1 MLRRRILA
9 SAMASVMAIGSI
21 AVVASAEDTAV
32 AVKNVKSKADLEA
45 FVKQFDKFR
54 DSDVFDYGTNSADKF
69 TDAIEYADQ
78 VLEDSD
84 SDAEDYTAAY
94 TMLEAVYKQLQ
105 IKDAAALKDLLKS
118 FKDIYDGANIMNPDL
133 GDLIYDETKY
143 SNFNDAYIAAENVVD
158 SGDTRLTTDAWF
170 ELNDAKNALTEN
182 TVITKKEF
190 RTALQKYET
199 LIKKLSQYDSWRRGA
214 ANCWYENDG
223 VINADFWALSNNVKN
238 GVSTYG
244 ALTTALFGQ
253 GAQKPWGYVN
263 IFAHYDPK
271 AYDTVQDY
279 ITSIYEKLDNEK
291 SVVKTTNEDYVNA
304 YKTCERAVEIF
315 NKWTVDNTTRAN
327 KASVTKLLDK
337 YHKQLVAEFKAT
349 EAEGLYDVVNKNN
362 KGYKGVPARAEWT
375 DSANQFYAAELKN
388 EGTKGDYTAA
398 DGVEVFPD
406 GKTSVSIAKGISL
419 LKYIDVKSG
428 ELKNYYADFNAA
440 PVKADFDKA
449 EDYTKAKKA
458 YDDALYN
465 HGVLVDA
472 LKEALGIAEDYL
484 AEQWSDTVYGID
496 ETGAVSKGSGSIT
509 EWTLVNRR
517 LQYALEDM
525 YAGSASATYSKSQVS
540 KLIDDSYDITH
551 LTGDAAIFATEHM
564 ALVDARQDALDWVR
578 AANKIKTYRDG
589 DAVACTGIYDGKTST
604 DVYNAINTLK
614 GNLEKK
620 FGDYKYGYDEIYKA
634 IYEVAGKIDSDAK
647 YDVDAIKTALAKTAY
662 DLSVL
667 QASNVDNDPFTTDRV
682 FVDYNRLHTANNA
695 GTGAPNGYETALKAS
710 YESLLA
716 EVKKVEEVVTKLGDV
731 NNDGKVD
738 MLDAKAL
745 LDKIVAKEEVDVK
758 IGDYDGNSKV
768 EIADAKAILEAYNK
782 NGNKPL

>member
-78 VLEDSD
+78 VLEASD

-94 TMLEAVYKQLQ
+94 VMLEAVYKELQ

-170 ELNDAKNALTEN
+170 DLNDAKNALTEN

-190 RTALQKYET
+190 RTVLQKYET
-199 LIKKLSQYDSWRRGA
+199 LIKKQSQYDTWRRGKTGK
-214 ANCWYENDG
+214 WYADG
-223 VINADFWALSNNVKN
+223 PITKDFWALKDDAKTD
-238 GVSTYG
+238 VSTYG
-244 ALTTALFGQ
+244 ALVEAVFGK
-253 GAQKPWGYVN
+253 GVDKGWGVN
-263 IFAHYDPK
+263 GEVSIFTNYNPKTSSYDS
-271 AYDTVQDY
+271 VQDY
-279 ITSIYEKLDNEK
+279 ITSVYAELDNEK
-291 SVVKTTNEDYVNA
+291 SVVKTTNETYVNA
-304 YKTCERAVEIF
+304 YKTCETAVNIF
-315 NKWTVDNTTRAN
+315 NEWTVDNTTRAN

-349 EAEGLYDVVNKNN
+349 EAENLYLAVNSDKTTAPDRL
-362 KGYKGVPARAEWT
+362 KWT

-388 EGTKGDYTAA
+388 EGTKGDFTAA

-419 LKYIDVKSG
+419 LKYIDVKSD
-428 ELKNYYADFNAA
+428 EIVNYGNSAHG
-440 PVKADFDKA
+440 
-449 EDYTKAKKA
+449 AK
-458 YDDALYN
+458 
-465 HGVLVDA
+465 VDA
-472 LKEALGIAEDYL
+472 LADALKL
-484 AEQWSDTVYGID
+484 AEQYLYENDYSGID
-496 ETGAVSKGSGSIT
+496 KIDDTGAVGKASGSIT
-509 EWTLVNRR
+509 EWTLVNRY
-517 LQYALEDM
+517 LQYALEDL
-525 YAGSASATYSKSQVS
+525 YAGSAQATYSKSQVS
-540 KLIDDSYDITH
+540 KLLDDSYDITH
-551 LTGDAAIFATEHM
+551 QTGDAAIFATEHM
-564 ALVDARQDALDWVR
+564 ALVDARQDALEWVR
-578 AANKIKTYRDG
+578 AANRIKTYRDG

-614 GNLEKK
+614 TNLEKK
-620 FGDYKYGYDEIYKA
+620 FGDYKYGYDEIYKT

-647 YDVDAIKTALAKTAY
+647 YDVDAIKNALKKTAY
-662 DLSVL
+662 NLSVL
-667 QASNVDNDPFTTDRV
+667 TDVANTDNEPFTSDRV
-682 FVDYNRLHTANNA
+682 FVSYNRLHTANNA
-695 GTGAPNGYETALKAS
+695 NTGSVTGQEGALKSSYET
-710 YESLLA
+710 LLA

-731 NNDGKVD
+731 DNDGKVD

>member
-94 TMLEAVYKQLQ
+94 VMLEAVYKELQ

-118 FKDIYDGANIMNPDL
+118 FKDIYDGANILNPDL

-170 ELNDAKNALTEN
+170 DLNDAKNALTEN

-199 LIKKLSQYDSWRRGA
+199 LIKKQSQYDTWRRGS
-214 ANCWYENDG
+214 ANAWYDDA
-223 VINADFWALSNNVKN
+223 ITKDFWGLKDDAKTD
-238 GVSTYG
+238 VSTYG
-244 ALTTALFGQ
+244 ALIEAVFGKGVDKGL
-253 GAQKPWGYVN
+253 GAGKEIN
-263 IFAHYDPK
+263 IFKTFDP
-271 AYDTVQDY
+271 AVYDTVQDY
-279 ITSIYEKLDNEK
+279 ITSVYADLDNEK
-291 SVVKTTNEDYVNA
+291 SVVKTTNETYVNA

-349 EAEGLYDVVNKNN
+349 EAENLYLAVNSDKTAAPDRL
-362 KGYKGVPARAEWT
+362 KWT

-419 LKYIDVKSG
+419 LKYIDVKSD
-428 ELKNYYADFNAA
+428 EIVNYGDTAHG
-440 PVKADFDKA
+440 
-449 EDYTKAKKA
+449 AK
-458 YDDALYN
+458 
-465 HGVLVDA
+465 VDA
-472 LKEALGIAEDYL
+472 LADALKL
-484 AEQWSDTVYGID
+484 AEEYLDGDYSNID
-496 ETGAVSKGSGSIT
+496 KIDDTGAVGKASGSIT
-509 EWTLVNRR
+509 EWTLVNRY
-517 LQYALEDM
+517 LQYALEDL
-525 YAGSASATYSKSQVS
+525 YAGSAQATYSKSQVS
-540 KLIDDSYDITH
+540 KLLDDSYDITH
-551 LTGDAAIFATEHM
+551 QTGDAAIFATEHM
-564 ALVDARQDALDWVR
+564 ALVDARQDALEWVR
-578 AANKIKTYRDG
+578 AANRIKTYRDG

-614 GNLEKK
+614 TNLEKK
-620 FGDYKYGYDEIYKA
+620 FGDYKYGYDEIYKT

-647 YDVDAIKTALAKTAY
+647 YDVDAIKTALNKTAY
-662 DLSVL
+662 NLSVL
-667 QASNVDNDPFTTDRV
+667 TDVANTDNEPFTTDRV
-682 FVDYNRLHTANNA
+682 FVSYNRLHTANNA
-695 GTGAPNGYETALKAS
+695 NTGSVTGQEGALKSSYET
-710 YESLLA
+710 LLA

>member
-118 FKDIYDGANIMNPDL
+118 FKDIYDGANILNPDL

-199 LIKKLSQYDSWRRGA
+199 LIKKQSQYDTWRRGS
-214 ANCWYENDG
+214 ANAWYDDA
-223 VINADFWALSNNVKN
+223 ITKDFWGLKDDAKTD
-238 GVSTYG
+238 VSTYG
-244 ALTTALFGQ
+244 ALIEAVFGKGVDKGW
-253 GAQKPWGYVN
+253 GAGKEIN
-263 IFAHYDPK
+263 IFKTFDP
-271 AYDTVQDY
+271 AVYDTVQDY
-279 ITSIYEKLDNEK
+279 ITSVYADLDNEK
-291 SVVKTTNEDYVNA
+291 SVVKTTNETYVNA

-349 EAEGLYDVVNKNN
+349 EAEDLYVEVNKNN
-362 KGYKGVPARAEWT
+362 KDSKGNSTFKGNPNTWAEDWT
-375 DSANQFYAAELKN
+375 DSANQFYGAELKN
-388 EGTKGDYTAA
+388 EGTKAEYTAA

-419 LKYIDVKSG
+419 LKYIDVTSD
-428 ELKNYYADFNAA
+428 EIVNYGNAA
-440 PVKADFDKA
+440 HG
-449 EDYTKAKKA
+449 AK
-458 YDDALYN
+458 
-465 HGVLVDA
+465 VDA
-472 LKEALGIAEDYL
+472 LADALKL
-484 AEQWSDTVYGID
+484 AEEYLDGDYSNID
-496 ETGAVSKGSGSIT
+496 KIDDTGAVGKASGSIT
-509 EWTLVNRR
+509 EWTLVNRY
-517 LQYALEDM
+517 LQYALEDL
-525 YAGSASATYSKSQVS
+525 YAGSAQATYSKSQVS

-604 DVYNAINTLK
+604 DVYNGINTLK

-682 FVDYNRLHTANNA
+682 FIDYNRLHTANNA
-695 GTGAPNGYETALKAS
+695 NTGAPNGYETALKAS

-731 NNDGKVD
+731 DNDGKVD

>member
-94 TMLEAVYKQLQ
+94 VMLEAVYKELQ

-118 FKDIYDGANIMNPDL
+118 FKDIYDGANILNPDL

-170 ELNDAKNALTEN
+170 DLNDAKNALTEN

-199 LIKKLSQYDSWRRGA
+199 LIKKQSQYDTWRRGS
-214 ANCWYENDG
+214 ANAWYDDA
-223 VINADFWALSNNVKN
+223 ITKDFWGLKDDAKTD
-238 GVSTYG
+238 VSTYG
-244 ALTTALFGQ
+244 ALIEAVFGKGVDKGW
-253 GAQKPWGYVN
+253 GAGKEIN
-263 IFAHYDPK
+263 IFKTFDP
-271 AYDTVQDY
+271 AVYDTVQDY
-279 ITSIYEKLDNEK
+279 ITSVYADLDNEK
-291 SVVKTTNEDYVNA
+291 SVVKTTNETYVNA

-349 EAEGLYDVVNKNN
+349 EAENLYLAVNSDKTAAPDRL
-362 KGYKGVPARAEWT
+362 KWT

-419 LKYIDVKSG
+419 LKYIDVKSD
-428 ELKNYYADFNAA
+428 EIVNYGDTAHG
-440 PVKADFDKA
+440 
-449 EDYTKAKKA
+449 AK
-458 YDDALYN
+458 
-465 HGVLVDA
+465 VDA
-472 LKEALGIAEDYL
+472 LADALKL
-484 AEQWSDTVYGID
+484 AEEYLDGDYSNID
-496 ETGAVSKGSGSIT
+496 KIDDTGAVGKASGSIT
-509 EWTLVNRR
+509 EWTLVNRY
-517 LQYALEDM
+517 LQYALEDL
-525 YAGSASATYSKSQVS
+525 YAGSAQATYSKSQVS
-540 KLIDDSYDITH
+540 KLLDDSYDITH
-551 LTGDAAIFATEHM
+551 QTGDAAIFATEHM
-564 ALVDARQDALDWVR
+564 ALVDARQDALEWVR
-578 AANKIKTYRDG
+578 AANRIKTYRDG

-614 GNLEKK
+614 TNLEKK
-620 FGDYKYGYDEIYKA
+620 FGDYKYGYDEIYKT

-647 YDVDAIKTALAKTAY
+647 YDVDAIKTALNKTAY
-662 DLSVL
+662 NLSVL
-667 QASNVDNDPFTTDRV
+667 TDVANTDNEPFTTDRV
-682 FVDYNRLHTANNA
+682 FVSYNRLHTANNA
-695 GTGAPNGYETALKAS
+695 NTGSVTGQEGALKSSYET
-710 YESLLA
+710 LLA

-731 NNDGKVD
+731 DNDGKVD